1 MKYWLMKSE
10 PDTFSIDDLS
20 KRPKQTEAWDGVR
33 NYQARNLMRDQ
44 MAIGDGVFF
53 YHSSCPEPGIA
64 GIAKIVSKGYPD
76 PTQFDPKHPHYDA
89 GSKPEEPRWYL
100 VDVQLERK
108 LKRLIPLA
116 ELREHEAELQ
126 GMLLLA
132 RGSRLS
138 VQPVRAEHWRRILKL
153 E

>member
-1 MKYWLMKSE
+1 MKYWLMKTE
-10 PDTFSIDDLS
+10 PDSFSIDDLV

-44 MAIGDGVFF
+44 REVGDSVFF

-64 GIAKIVSKGYPD
+64 GLAKIASKAYPD
-76 PTQFDPKHPHYDA
+76 PTQFDPKHHHYDA
-89 GSKPEEPRWYL
+89 GSKPEEPRWFL
-100 VDVQLERK
+100 VDVKLERK
-108 LKRLIPLA
+108 LRRVITLA
-116 ELREHEAELQ
+116 ELREHEEKLQ
-126 GMLLLA
+126 GMVLLA

-138 VQPVRAEHWRRILKL
+138 VQPVRAEHWKKILAL